1 MIEETLIINKT
12 FDLLA
17 MMGNTGMLWWMSGI
31 VFCVS
36 LIKMYLG
43 LVENEDINEYY
54 LKMITI
60 FITMFLCSTVVFGL
74 VMVYQT
80 DLLFLNISHLASNYH
95 MYEPLFGVVNK
106 GFLMGTSSF
115 FLILMSWLF
124 MLTGKFSKYSKENE
138 ENE

>member
-1 MIEETLIINKT
+1 
-12 FDLLA
+12 
-17 MMGNTGMLWWMSGI
+17 MMGNTGMWWWMSGI

-36 LIKMYLG
+36 LIKMYFG
-43 LVENEDINEYY
+43 LLNDKTINEYY
-54 LKMITI
+54 ITMITVFITI
-60 FITMFLCSTVVFGL
+60 FFCSTVVFGL

-80 DLLFLNISHLASNYH
+80 NLLFLNISYFVSNYH
-95 MYEPLFGVVNK
+95 MYEPLFEIVNK